1 MVMSKMGSLQTRT
14 LVKIRVEQANEQ
26 RKAFIK
32 EKLANHVAAQH
43 KFTDQSKSLCAPG
56 TRGEIQKE
64 IEGWLSPQTSS
75 SEHIFW
81 ITGIAGSGKSTL
93 SATVVDN
100 LRKKQTPVAA
110 QFFISRNIP
119 ETIDPNKII
128 PTIAQ
133 QLSAFSPAAARI
145 IHDALKHGFL
155 TSQEEQVKGLL
166 LTPIQEIC
174 KSYDRVIIL
183 IDALDELQNAAK
195 SVLQMLLQI
204 APKGCNLPHN
214 VRFVITSRPEHW
226 ADISKSQSL
235 ELAVFKQ
242 HSLLTDSSVEEVGS
256 FVHAKMDKI
265 LAGVREKNPIDWE
278 SKWKGWP
285 TEQQLRNLSGQAN
298 GLFHYAATA
307 LSWIEGQID
316 KYGTAAKRDF
326 DKFAQKGMDPLNHLY
341 GVILT
346 SFKHLDPDQRPK
358 QLLGFHHVLGT
369 ILVLQEPL
377 VIHQITAL
385 LADIPQDDFDVA
397 NFLKQ
402 FRSVLIPGMTT
413 SFEEAT
419 PQIHKSFRDYI
430 TGAHAPEEFCILMG
444 HAQFVTARSCLEVIV
459 NKGGGDNPAKIY
471 SVRYWYQH
479 LQEAVEEGVKLEDE
493 KRGKWFKQMADD
505 ERMCNL
511 LEQMLG
517 EKVIYVWKTYSWD
530 VFIAMATVGWTLLE
544 QGTDEHR
551 VKAISNIGRKAK
563 VRDSVLLLCRPSLPR
578 SLSLAFSSL
587 AMGACFSSVTCPCLA
602 HR

>member
-1 MVMSKMGSLQTRT
+1 MFSTRT

-32 EKLANHVAAQH
+32 EKLASHVAAKH
-43 KFTDQSKSLCAPG
+43 EYTDQSKSLCAPG
-56 TRGEIQKE
+56 TRREIQKE

-119 ETIDPNKII
+119 ETIDTHKII

-133 QLSAFSPAAARI
+133 QLSAFSPAAAQI
-145 IHDALKHGFL
+145 IHDMLKHGL
-155 TSQEEQVKGLL
+155 PPSQEEQVKALL
-166 LTPIQEIC
+166 LAPIQEIC
-174 KSYDRVIIL
+174 KSYGTVIIL

-204 APKGCNLPHN
+204 APKGCNLPDN
-214 VRFVITSRPEHW
+214 IRFVITSRPEHW
-226 ADISKSQSL
+226 ADISKSQTL

-242 HSLLTDSSVEEVGS
+242 HSLLTDSSVQEVS
-256 FVHAKMDKI
+256 NFIHVKMDTI
-265 LAGVREKNPIDWE
+265 LAEMREKDPIGWK
-278 SKWKGWP
+278 SKWKDWP
-285 TEQQLRNLSGQAN
+285 TEKQLRNLSEQAN

-316 KYGTAAKRDF
+316 KHGTAAKQDF
-326 DKFAQKGMDPLNHLY
+326 EKIAQKGLDPLNHLY
-341 GVILT
+341 GVILS
-346 SFKHLDPDQRPK
+346 SFKDLDPDRRPK

-369 ILVLQEPL
+369 ILVLREPL
-377 VIHQITAL
+377 TIHQITAL

-419 PQIHKSFRDYI
+419 PQMHKSFRDYI
-430 TGAHAPEEFCILMG
+430 TSAHAPVEFRILTG
-444 HAQFVTARSCLEVIV
+444 HAHFVTARSCLEVIV
-459 NKGGGDNPAKIY
+459 NKGGGDNPEKMY
-471 SVRYWYQH
+471 SVQYWHQH
-479 LQEAVEEGVKLEDE
+479 LQEAVNEGEKLEDE
-493 KRGKWFKQMADD
+493 KRGKWLKQMADD
-505 ERMCNL
+505 ERICNL
-511 LEQMLG
+511 LEQMVG
-517 EKVIYVWKTYSWD
+517 DTAIDVWNTYSRR
-530 VFIAMATVGWTLLE
+530 VFMAMATVGWKLLE
-544 QGTDEHR
+544 QGTHEDR
-551 VKAISNIGRKAK
+551 VKAISNIVRKAK
-563 VRDSVLLLCRPSLPR
+563 EVC
-578 SLSLAFSSL
+578 AFSSV
-587 AMGACFSSVTCPCLA
+587 ARPCPA
-602 HR
+602 HCPSPSHL